1 MKGKFFT
8 PFYCLPFKRIICQHR
23 VWSVHTN
30 FVLIVV
36 QHCSWFYFM
45 MCLHDDRALTSTS
58 SWAVVRK
65 KTLQMSFHLMANRWS
80 HWHDF
85 FCLFSFFQKMLVFAF
100 LYCLTSLCL
109 HPLSYNPINGRRSS
123 DHVHTVVH
131 PFYFVTQPLN
141 NTECHVVFWVGGMCL
156 SVYFQVVDVA
166 AFCLTEFKHFYSM
179 FVGLSFEINSK
190 EYMPSKWALSWW

>member
-85 FCLFSFFQKMLVFAF
+85 FLPFFIFPEDACFCISLLFDITVPTSFVLQPHKWSKIIWPCTHSGPSLLFC
-100 LYCLTSLCL
+100 YTTS
-109 HPLSYNPINGRRSS
+109 
-123 DHVHTVVH
+123 
-131 PFYFVTQPLN
+131 
-141 NTECHVVFWVGGMCL
+141 
-156 SVYFQVVDVA
+156 
-166 AFCLTEFKHFYSM
+166 
-179 FVGLSFEINSK
+179 
-190 EYMPSKWALSWW
+190 